1 MVSMSSAMICSSIA
15 VTSVVSVV
23 SETVSI
29 AVVSEA
35 AVSMAVV
42 SEAAVSEVSDVMVA
56 VVSIAVVS
64 ETVSEAVVS
73 EAMASIAVVSMV
85 SVVMDGGVMLLDD
98 NLLLDWRNF
107 FDLDLFFLHVIVYCD
122 GGAKVS
128 LVVQSGSESMESVSV
143 VSMVS
148 VVSVVSVVS
157 MGSEAASAVWGK
169 TSVAVVSSTSH
180 DLDNFVLVTALVLIT
195 LWYVTII
202 SVVAVVTNRAT
213 VVVVVAVWCFPG
225 TDHADNCCRKCKSVH
240 KFYCFLNSNLK
251 SPCFIESFQR
261 IIQLFSVLTCSS
273 PVFREL
279 NQK

>member
-42 SEAAVSEVSDVMVA
+42 SEASEVMVA

-107 FDLDLFFLHVIVYCD
+107 FDQDLFFLHVIVYCD

-213 VVVVVAVWCFPG
+213 VVVVAVWCFPG

>member
-42 SEAAVSEVSDVMVA
+42 SEASEVMVA

-148 VVSVVSVVS
+148 VVSVVS

-180 DLDNFVLVTALVLIT
+180 DLGNFVLVTALVLIT